1 MFSLFGFCHCQ
12 QHGAY
17 LLLHLFPC
25 KSPWMLCSR
34 NRRSQVSWWHSSF
47 KNFHFSIK
55 MSPLQVRGV
64 KFESSPCPAYCCP
77 VKTQVSFN
85 SSQFPG
91 NNGKRLFQRYRLRIF
106 SIFLSKR
113 FALKTLICLPQ
124 WFRYF
129 CLSINVRI
137 LHFLIAQHGDDWT
150 NLRFSIGLISWFF
163 LGQKVPKVFLR
174 ILSADDQTF
183 PASGVRNITDNELE
197 ISLPKFTGEKGS
209 ITRVG
214 HNKTYSLCGSGRKV
228 PVHSLR
234 RMLSVQTSRWNPHN
248 GSIPRCAGNCHSIVT
263 GWLARWTWACK
274 PHVTCAENSRRS
286 W

>member
-137 LHFLIAQHGDDWT
+137 LHFLIRTTRRRLNKFTIFHWPD
-150 NLRFSIGLISWFF
+150 IMIF
-163 LGQKVPKVFLR
+163 LGSK
-174 ILSADDQTF
+174 S
-183 PASGVRNITDNELE
+183 SE
-197 ISLPKFTGEKGS
+197 
-209 ITRVG
+209 
-214 HNKTYSLCGSGRKV
+214 
-228 PVHSLR
+228 
-234 RMLSVQTSRWNPHN
+234 SVLAHTVCRWPDFSREW
-248 GSIPRCAGNCHSIVT
+248 RQEYY
-263 GWLARWTWACK
+263 WQWTWNISAK
-274 PHVTCAENSRRS
+274 IHRRERKHNTCWAQQDLFVMREWSQSSSTFTETNAVSANVKVKSTQR
-286 W
+286 